1 MRTPESKIV
10 SPDSLLEDMALWDR
24 PLVFTNG
31 CFDLLHRGHVSYL
44 AQAKLL
50 GATLLVAL
58 NSDASIQRLG
68 KGLDRPIQPLEDRMV
83 VMAALE
89 SVDRVT
95 CFDTDTPLPLINALR
110 PEVLVKGGD
119 WPEDAIVGAAE
130 VRGWGGQVQSIP
142 FQFERSTS
150 SIISKIRRV

>member
-10 SPDSLLEDMALWDR
+10 FPNSLLEDMALSDR

-58 NSDASIQRLG
+58 NSDASVQRLG

-83 VMAALE
+83 IMAALE
-89 SVDRVT
+89 SVDWVT
-95 CFDTDTPLPLINALR
+95 CFDTDTPLALIKALR

-130 VRGWGGQVQSIP
+130 VRGWGGQVHSIP